1 MLKMKSSK
9 AFVEK
14 QRVSGIIICVVLVF
28 FMSNLSAIA
37 DFFLHPEIPYFD
49 KEHLIVGSI
58 TGLIS
63 LILLGLVLL
72 YIKWMKDVHME
83 HKNANEALMESEEKY
98 RVLLNGSSYGILAAD
113 IETHRFLFSNPASC
127 ELFGYTNEEFQRLTI
142 ANLVPRDSLDS
153 VMSEFASQVGG
164 KKPVSF
170 AQTCLRKDGTI
181 FYADISGAP
190 IMLNGKKC
198 IVGFFQDVTARRQM
212 EEALKESEAV
222 HRNLIERM
230 PDGVYKSTHDGKFI
244 DVNPAMVK
252 LLGYDSKEELLAID
266 IKKDLY
272 FEPGDRESLQLLEK
286 WEEMAVYPV
295 KKKDGS
301 EIWVEDHGWYITGE
315 NGEILFHEGIT
326 MDITE
331 RKRAEEEIQL
341 KNEQLHQ
348 ANAEKDKFFSIIAHD
363 LRGPFQPLLGFTRM
377 LAEDLPEL
385 RQDEIQKMAL
395 SMRSAAT
402 KLFDLLENLLEWSRM
417 QRGLINF
424 EPGSF
429 FLLPKISESLVLVQH
444 AIAEKEI
451 EIRYDVS
458 EDLTVFADG
467 NMFESII
474 RNLVSNALKFTA
486 PGGNISIT
494 ARSAGDHWVEIK
506 VNDTGIGMNKEMVE
520 NLFRLDTNTNR
531 IGTEGEP
538 STGLGLIICKDLIKK
553 HGGKLWVESEEGK
566 GSTFYFTLPAKV
578 QK

>member
-1 MLKMKSSK
+1 MKSLK

-28 FMSNLSAIA
+28 FMSNLNAIA

-83 HKNANEALMESEEKY
+83 HKKASEALMESEEKY

-113 IETHRFLFSNPASC
+113 IGTHRFLFSNPASC
-127 ELFGYTNEEFQRLTI
+127 ELFGYTDEEFQRLTI

-181 FYADISGAP
+181 FHADISGAP

-212 EEALKESEAV
+212 EEALRESEAV

-230 PDGVYKSTHDGKFI
+230 MDGVYKSTHDGKFV
-244 DVNPAMVK
+244 DVNSAMVK

-326 MDITE
+326 RDITE

-395 SMRSAAT
+395 SMRSAAN

-444 AIAEKEI
+444 AIAEKGI

-458 EDLTVFADG
+458 EDLRVFADG

-486 PGGNISIT
+486 PRGNISII

-506 VNDTGIGMNKEMVE
+506 VNDTGIGMNKEIVE

-531 IGTEGEP
+531 KGTEGEP

-566 GSTFYFTLPAKV
+566 GSTFYFTLPAKA

>member
-1 MLKMKSSK
+1 
-9 AFVEK
+9 
-14 QRVSGIIICVVLVF
+14 
-28 FMSNLSAIA
+28 MSNLNAIA

-83 HKNANEALMESEEKY
+83 HKKASEALMESEEKY

-113 IETHRFLFSNPASC
+113 IGTHRFLFSNPASC
-127 ELFGYTNEEFQRLTI
+127 ELFGYTDEEFQRLTI

-181 FYADISGAP
+181 FHADISGAP

-212 EEALKESEAV
+212 EEALRESEAV

-230 PDGVYKSTHDGKFI
+230 MDGVYKSTHDGKFV
-244 DVNPAMVK
+244 DVNSAMVK

-326 MDITE
+326 RDITE

-377 LAEDLPEL
+377 LAEDLPKL

-395 SMRSAAT
+395 SMRSAAN

-444 AIAEKEI
+444 AIAEKGI

-458 EDLTVFADG
+458 EDLRVFADG

-486 PGGNISIT
+486 PRGNISII

-506 VNDTGIGMNKEMVE
+506 VNDTGIGMNKEIVE

-531 IGTEGEP
+531 KGTEGEP

-566 GSTFYFTLPAKV
+566 GSTFYFTLPAKA

>member
-1 MLKMKSSK
+1 MLKMKSLK

-28 FMSNLSAIA
+28 FMSNLNAIA

-83 HKNANEALMESEEKY
+83 HKKASEALMESEEKY

-113 IETHRFLFSNPASC
+113 IRTHRFLFSNPASC
-127 ELFGYTNEEFQRLTI
+127 ELFGYTDEEFQRLTI

-181 FYADISGAP
+181 FHADISGAP

-212 EEALKESEAV
+212 EEALRESEAV

-230 PDGVYKSTHDGKFI
+230 MDGVYKSTHDGKFV
-244 DVNPAMVK
+244 DVNSAMVK

-326 MDITE
+326 RDITE

-363 LRGPFQPLLGFTRM
+363 LRGPFQPLLGFTLM
-377 LAEDLPEL
+377 LAEDLPKL

-395 SMRSAAT
+395 SMRSAAN

-444 AIAEKEI
+444 AIAEKGI

-458 EDLTVFADG
+458 EDLRVFADG

-486 PGGNISIT
+486 PRGNISII

-506 VNDTGIGMNKEMVE
+506 VNDTGIGMNKEIVE

-531 IGTEGEP
+531 KGTEGEP

-566 GSTFYFTLPAKV
+566 GSTFYFTLPAKA

>member
-1 MLKMKSSK
+1 
-9 AFVEK
+9 
-14 QRVSGIIICVVLVF
+14 
-28 FMSNLSAIA
+28 
-37 DFFLHPEIPYFD
+37 
-49 KEHLIVGSI
+49 
-58 TGLIS
+58 
-63 LILLGLVLL
+63 
-72 YIKWMKDVHME
+72 
-83 HKNANEALMESEEKY
+83 
-98 RVLLNGSSYGILAAD
+98 
-113 IETHRFLFSNPASC
+113 
-127 ELFGYTNEEFQRLTI
+127 
-142 ANLVPRDSLDS
+142 
-153 VMSEFASQVGG
+153 
-164 KKPVSF
+164 
-170 AQTCLRKDGTI
+170 
-181 FYADISGAP
+181 
-190 IMLNGKKC
+190 
-198 IVGFFQDVTARRQM
+198 
-212 EEALKESEAV
+212 
-222 HRNLIERM
+222 
-230 PDGVYKSTHDGKFI
+230 
-244 DVNPAMVK
+244 
-252 LLGYDSKEELLAID
+252 
-266 IKKDLY
+266 
-272 FEPGDRESLQLLEK
+272 
-286 WEEMAVYPV
+286 
-295 KKKDGS
+295 
-301 EIWVEDHGWYITGE
+301 
-315 NGEILFHEGIT
+315 
-326 MDITE
+326 
-331 RKRAEEEIQL
+331 
-341 KNEQLHQ
+341 
-348 ANAEKDKFFSIIAHD
+348 
-363 LRGPFQPLLGFTRM
+363 M

>member
-1 MLKMKSSK
+1 MKSLK

-28 FMSNLSAIA
+28 FMSNLNAIA

-83 HKNANEALMESEEKY
+83 HKKASEALMESEEKY

-113 IETHRFLFSNPASC
+113 IRTHRFLFSNPASC
-127 ELFGYTNEEFQRLTI
+127 ELFGYTDEEFQRLTI

-181 FYADISGAP
+181 FHADISGAP

-212 EEALKESEAV
+212 EEALRESEAV

-230 PDGVYKSTHDGKFI
+230 MDGVYKSTHDGKFV
-244 DVNPAMVK
+244 DVNSAMVK

-326 MDITE
+326 RDITE

-363 LRGPFQPLLGFTRM
+363 LRGPFQPLLGFTLM
-377 LAEDLPEL
+377 LAEDLPKL

-395 SMRSAAT
+395 SMRSAAN

-444 AIAEKEI
+444 AIAEKGI

-458 EDLTVFADG
+458 EDLRVFADG

-486 PGGNISIT
+486 PRGNISII

-506 VNDTGIGMNKEMVE
+506 VNDTGIGMNKEIVE

-531 IGTEGEP
+531 KGTEGEP

-566 GSTFYFTLPAKV
+566 GSTFYFTLPAKA

>member
-1 MLKMKSSK
+1 MKSSR

-14 QRVSGIIICVVLVF
+14 QRVSGILICIVLVF
-28 FMSNLSAIA
+28 LMSNLNAIV

-63 LILLGLVLL
+63 LILLWLVLL
-72 YIKWMKDVHME
+72 YIHWMQDVHRK
-83 HKNANEALMESEEKY
+83 HKKANEALMESEEKY
-98 RVLLNGSSYGILAAD
+98 RVLLDGSLYGVLAAE
-113 IETHRFLFSNPASC
+113 IESHRFLFSNPAIC
-127 ELFGYTNEEFQRLTI
+127 ALFGYTDEEFQRLTI
-142 ANLVPRDSLDS
+142 ANLVPEDSLDS
-153 VMSEFASQVGG
+153 VMSEFASQVEG

-170 AQTCLRKDGTI
+170 AQTCRRKDGTI

-198 IVGFFQDVTARRQM
+198 IVGFFQDVTARRQI

-230 PDGVYKSTHDGKFI
+230 PDGVYKSTHDGKFV

-301 EIWVEDHGWYITGE
+301 EIWVEDHGWYIMGD

-348 ANAEKDKFFSIIAHD
+348 ANAEKDKFYSIIAHD
-363 LRGPFQPLLGFTRM
+363 LRSPFQPLLGFSRM
-377 LAEDLPEL
+377 LAEELPNL
-385 RQDEIQKMAL
+385 RRDEIQKMAL
-395 SMRSAAT
+395 SMRSAAN
-402 KLFDLLENLLEWSRM
+402 KLFDLLENLLEWSKM
-417 QRGLINF
+417 QQGLINF
-424 EPGSF
+424 EPGPF
-429 FLLPKISESLVLVQH
+429 FVLPRIVESLVLVH
-444 AIAEKEI
+444 NAIAEKEI
-451 EIRYDVS
+451 EISYDVS
-458 EDLTVFADG
+458 EEMTVFADG

-474 RNLVSNALKFTA
+474 RNLVSNALKFTSRK
-486 PGGNISIT
+486 GNISII
-494 ARSAGDHWVEIK
+494 ARSADDHWVEIK
-506 VNDTGIGMNKEMVE
+506 VKDTGIGMNKEIIE
-520 NLFRLDTNTNR
+520 NLFRLDTKTNR
-531 IGTEGEP
+531 KGTEGEP
-538 STGLGLIICKDLIKK
+538 STGLGLIICKDFIKK

-566 GSTFYFTLPAKV
+566 GSTFSFTLPAKA

>member
-1 MLKMKSSK
+1 LLKMKSLK

-28 FMSNLSAIA
+28 FMSNLNAIA

-83 HKNANEALMESEEKY
+83 HKKASEALMESEEKY

-113 IETHRFLFSNPASC
+113 IGTHRFLFSNPASC
-127 ELFGYTNEEFQRLTI
+127 ELFGYTDEEFQRLTI

-181 FYADISGAP
+181 FHADISGAP

-212 EEALKESEAV
+212 EEALRESEAV

-230 PDGVYKSTHDGKFI
+230 MDGVYKSTHDGKFV
-244 DVNPAMVK
+244 DVNSAMVK

-326 MDITE
+326 RDITE

-377 LAEDLPEL
+377 LAEDLPKL

-395 SMRSAAT
+395 SMRSAAN

-444 AIAEKEI
+444 AIAEKGI

-458 EDLTVFADG
+458 EDLRVFADG

-486 PGGNISIT
+486 PRGNISII

-506 VNDTGIGMNKEMVE
+506 VNDTGIGMNKEIVE

-531 IGTEGEP
+531 KGTEGEP

-566 GSTFYFTLPAKV
+566 GSTFYFTLPAKA

>member
-1 MLKMKSSK
+1 MLKMKSLK

-28 FMSNLSAIA
+28 FMSNLNAIA

-83 HKNANEALMESEEKY
+83 HKKASEALMESEEKY

-113 IETHRFLFSNPASC
+113 IRTHRFLFSNPASC
-127 ELFGYTNEEFQRLTI
+127 ELFGYTDEEFQRLTI

-181 FYADISGAP
+181 FHADISGAP

-212 EEALKESEAV
+212 EEALRESEAV

-230 PDGVYKSTHDGKFI
+230 MDGVYKSTHDGKFV
-244 DVNPAMVK
+244 DVNSAMVK

-326 MDITE
+326 RDITE

-377 LAEDLPEL
+377 LAEDLPKL

-395 SMRSAAT
+395 SMRSAAN

-444 AIAEKEI
+444 AIAEKGI

-458 EDLTVFADG
+458 EDLRVFADG

-486 PGGNISIT
+486 PRGNISII

-506 VNDTGIGMNKEMVE
+506 VNDTGIGMNKEIVE

-531 IGTEGEP
+531 KGTEGEP

-566 GSTFYFTLPAKV
+566 GSTFYFTLPAKA

>member
-1 MLKMKSSK
+1 MKSLK

-28 FMSNLSAIA
+28 FMSNLNAIA

-83 HKNANEALMESEEKY
+83 HKKASEALMESEEKY

-113 IETHRFLFSNPASC
+113 IGTHRFLFSNPASC
-127 ELFGYTNEEFQRLTI
+127 ELFGYTDEEFQRLTI

-181 FYADISGAP
+181 FHADISGAP

-212 EEALKESEAV
+212 EEALRESEAV

-230 PDGVYKSTHDGKFI
+230 MDGVYKSTHDGKFV
-244 DVNPAMVK
+244 DVNSAMVK

-326 MDITE
+326 RDITE

-363 LRGPFQPLLGFTRM
+363 LRGPFQPLLGFTLM
-377 LAEDLPEL
+377 LAEDLPKL

-395 SMRSAAT
+395 SMRSAAN

-444 AIAEKEI
+444 AIAEKGI

-458 EDLTVFADG
+458 EDLRVFADG

-486 PGGNISIT
+486 PRGNISII

-506 VNDTGIGMNKEMVE
+506 VNDTGIGMNKEIVE

-531 IGTEGEP
+531 KGTEGEP

-566 GSTFYFTLPAKV
+566 GSTFYFTLPAKA

>member
-1 MLKMKSSK
+1 
-9 AFVEK
+9 
-14 QRVSGIIICVVLVF
+14 
-28 FMSNLSAIA
+28 
-37 DFFLHPEIPYFD
+37 
-49 KEHLIVGSI
+49 
-58 TGLIS
+58 
-63 LILLGLVLL
+63 
-72 YIKWMKDVHME
+72 MKDVHME
-83 HKNANEALMESEEKY
+83 HKKASEALMESEEKY

-113 IETHRFLFSNPASC
+113 IGTHRFLFSNPASC
-127 ELFGYTNEEFQRLTI
+127 ELFGYTDEEFQRLTI

-181 FYADISGAP
+181 FHADISGAP

-230 PDGVYKSTHDGKFI
+230 MDGVYKSTHDGKFV
-244 DVNPAMVK
+244 DVNSAMVK

-326 MDITE
+326 RDITE

-377 LAEDLPEL
+377 LAEDLPKL

-395 SMRSAAT
+395 SMRSAAN

-444 AIAEKEI
+444 AIAEKGI

-458 EDLTVFADG
+458 EDLRVFADG

-486 PGGNISIT
+486 PRGNISII

-506 VNDTGIGMNKEMVE
+506 VNDTGIGMNKEIVE

-531 IGTEGEP
+531 KGTEGEP

-566 GSTFYFTLPAKV
+566 GSTFYFTLPAKA

>member
-1 MLKMKSSK
+1 MKSSK

>member
-1 MLKMKSSK
+1 MKSLR

-28 FMSNLSAIA
+28 FMSNLNAIA

-83 HKNANEALMESEEKY
+83 HKKASEALMESEEKY

-113 IETHRFLFSNPASC
+113 IRTHRFLFSNPASC
-127 ELFGYTNEEFQRLTI
+127 ELFGYTDEEFQRLTI

-181 FYADISGAP
+181 FHADISGAP

-212 EEALKESEAV
+212 EEALRESEAV

-230 PDGVYKSTHDGKFI
+230 MDGVYKSTHDGKFV
-244 DVNPAMVK
+244 DVNSAMVK

-326 MDITE
+326 RDITE

-377 LAEDLPEL
+377 LAEDLPKL

-395 SMRSAAT
+395 SMRSAAN

-444 AIAEKEI
+444 AIAEKGI

-458 EDLTVFADG
+458 EDLRVFADG

-486 PGGNISIT
+486 PRGNISII

-506 VNDTGIGMNKEMVE
+506 VNDTGIGMNKEIVE

-531 IGTEGEP
+531 KGTEGEP

-566 GSTFYFTLPAKV
+566 GSTFYFTLPAKA

>member
-1 MLKMKSSK
+1 
-9 AFVEK
+9 
-14 QRVSGIIICVVLVF
+14 
-28 FMSNLSAIA
+28 MSNLSAIA

>member
-1 MLKMKSSK
+1 MKSLK

-28 FMSNLSAIA
+28 FMSNLNAIA

-83 HKNANEALMESEEKY
+83 HKKASEALMESEEKY

-113 IETHRFLFSNPASC
+113 IRTHRFLFSNPASC
-127 ELFGYTNEEFQRLTI
+127 ELFGYTDEEFQRLTI

-181 FYADISGAP
+181 FHADISGAP

-212 EEALKESEAV
+212 EEALRESEAV

-230 PDGVYKSTHDGKFI
+230 MDGVYKSTHDGKFV
-244 DVNPAMVK
+244 DVNSAMVK

-326 MDITE
+326 RDITE

-377 LAEDLPEL
+377 LAEDLPKL

-395 SMRSAAT
+395 SMRSAAN

-444 AIAEKEI
+444 AIAEKGI

-458 EDLTVFADG
+458 EDLRVFADG

-486 PGGNISIT
+486 PRGNISII

-506 VNDTGIGMNKEMVE
+506 VNDTGIGMNKEIVE

-531 IGTEGEP
+531 KGTEGEP

-566 GSTFYFTLPAKV
+566 GSTFYFTLPAKA